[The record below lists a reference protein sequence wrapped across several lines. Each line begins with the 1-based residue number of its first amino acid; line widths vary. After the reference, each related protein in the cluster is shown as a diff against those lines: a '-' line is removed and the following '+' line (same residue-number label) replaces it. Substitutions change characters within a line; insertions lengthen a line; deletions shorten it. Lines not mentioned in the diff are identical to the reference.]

1 MVDSVNIDTG
11 EMNTFLLTHVD
22 DKRQPLSSDIDIWFQ
37 ETLKHILVTYIS
49 VSFSCQH
56 AMAKASKQ
64 FNQGI
69 KQVSQ
74 PESILTGKE
83 QRI

>member
-22 DKRQPLSSDIDIWFQ
+22 DEGQPYSSNVDIWFQ

-56 AMAKASKQ
+56 AMAKASEQ
-64 FNQGI
+64 VNQGI

-74 PESILTGKE
+74 SESILMGKE
-83 QRI
+83 QRR